1 MSKKLDL
8 TGQKFGMLT
17 VICTAPNIKTKT
29 AWLCRCD
36 CGEERI
42 VRTKDLRAGKVSNCG
57 SCKPHNGL
65 DTLHYIDGTCIEML
79 QSTTIR
85 SNNKS
90 GHTGVFQE
98 SKSGK
103 WRAEIMLQGKRR
115 FLGRFNS
122 LSDAVEARERAKE
135 KLHDDFIAAHLDDYG
150 QNVDNA

>member
-17 VICTAPNIKTKT
+17 VICTAPNIKNKT

-65 DTLHYIDGTCIEML
+65 DTLHYVDGTCIEMI
-79 QSTTIR
+79 QNSKVR

-90 GHTGVFQE
+90 GYTGVFLD
-98 SKSGK
+98 SRSGK
-103 WRAEIMLQGKRR
+103 WRAEIMLQGKRKC
-115 FLGRFNS
+115 LGRFPS
-122 LSDAVEARERAKE
+122 LADAVKAREKAKE
-135 KLHDDFIAAHLDDYG
+135 QLHDEFIAAYWENYERDEK
-150 QNVDNA
+150 NT